1 MHASTTPV
9 FSLHYVGINL
19 KRGVASERFEAFVR
33 HKGVAIPAYPGWRWT
48 LLRGLRGERENQY
61 LMVYQAKDAATYA
74 RYIDGNGELTDEANA
89 FWRQRPEAAALI
101 EEWKTFATFAELPTL
116 YTCYRLVAENS
127 RSSLPPGPNYRS
139 EPGKESIQRVIG
151 IHNLALKAG
160 VSPEQFERFITDN
173 IHRVEDYPG
182 WKFHLLKGQSG
193 NRLDQYAVMLIIESL
208 ASLNAFHPELDVST
222 EQALRFVAEH
232 QDTERMYDE
241 WKTLASF
248 SGAPQIYTDY
258 LAIGGNEN
266 DAHPA

>member
-19 KRGVASERFEAFVR
+19 KRGVASDRFEAFVR

-74 RYIDGNGELTDEANA
+74 RYIDGNGELTDEAHA

-101 EEWKTFATFAELPTL
+101 GEWKTFATFAELPTL

-139 EPGKESIQRVIG
+139 EPGR
-151 IHNLALKAG
+151 KAFS
-160 VSPEQFERFITDN
+160 VSSAFITW
-173 IHRVEDYPG
+173 R
-182 WKFHLLKGQSG
+182 LKRASRPSG
-193 NRLDQYAVMLIIESL
+193 LNGSL
-208 ASLNAFHPELDVST
+208 PTTST
-222 EQALRFVAEH
+222 A
-232 QDTERMYDE
+232 
-241 WKTLASF
+241 WKTTRAGSF
-248 SGAPQIYTDY
+248 TC
-258 LAIGGNEN
+258 
-266 DAHPA
+266 